1 MWSEQYLGV
10 GWCERGDRLTPSI
23 LVANDFYFSKIS
35 SNMLLWHMEKLGE
48 KWPLGS

>member
-35 SNMLLWHMEKLGE
+35 SNMFLWHMEKLGE